1 MLHVLDSKKA
11 ITSAKKILNNVRTV
25 LGGSQEVQSIELLW
39 KKFVRNHIW
48 HKMWV
53 FCVKKEV

>member
-25 LGGSQEVQSIELLW
+25 LGGSQEVQSIELL
-39 KKFVRNHIW
+39 
-48 HKMWV
+48 
-53 FCVKKEV
+53 